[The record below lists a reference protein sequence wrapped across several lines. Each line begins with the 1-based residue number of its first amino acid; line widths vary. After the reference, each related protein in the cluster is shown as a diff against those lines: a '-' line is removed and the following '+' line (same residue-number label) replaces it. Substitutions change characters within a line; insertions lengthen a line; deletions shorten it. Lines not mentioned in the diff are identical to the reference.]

1 MGYSFPQIDII
12 TKVYKKLTNIS
23 FNWPEYSTNEMTFPK
38 NQDNFA
44 KTNIDQINMIQ
55 QYDVTGYYRRL
66 PVNPY
71 NLWGQFYYIAS
82 NLFIMG
88 M

>member
-1 MGYSFPQIDII
+1 MGNSFPQIDII
-12 TKVYKKLTNIS
+12 TKVYQKLTNIS

-44 KTNIDQINMIQ
+44 KTNIDQIKMIQ
-55 QYDVTGYYRRL
+55 QYGVTGYYRRL
-66 PVNPY
+66 PVNPC
-71 NLWGQFYYIAS
+71 NSWGQFYYIAS